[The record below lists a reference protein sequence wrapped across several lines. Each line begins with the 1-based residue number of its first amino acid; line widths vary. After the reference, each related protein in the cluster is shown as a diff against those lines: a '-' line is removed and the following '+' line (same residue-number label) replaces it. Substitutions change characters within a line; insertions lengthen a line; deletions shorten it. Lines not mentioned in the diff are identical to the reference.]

1 MLIPGNGWGV
11 DRRGSVSAAWWNF
24 LSISVS
30 VPSPVPTIAQT
41 RSNLFAA
48 RTAKSTGDFPR
59 TSNANQQLTI
69 VQERLRDEKDQ
80 LRGQRGGGGLVHVQV
95 QLCQVNLPGK
105 LPPSD
110 WTEWKWSIFFF
121 QFDISLD
128 HDGAM
133 GSKIEKCVMQVCNC
147 ANRLE
152 ENSFKR
158 CQKLDI

>member
-1 MLIPGNGWGV
+1 MG
-11 DRRGSVSAAWWNF
+11 GSGSFPTAWWNV
-24 LSISVS
+24 LSVS

-80 LRGQRGGGGLVHVQV
+80 LRRQRGGGGLVRVQV
-95 QLCQVNLPGK
+95 QLCQVNLPGNS
-105 LPPSD
+105 LRL
-110 WTEWKWSIFFF
+110 TAIQWKWSIFFF
-121 QFDISLD
+121 SFNIFID
-128 HDGAM
+128 HNGAM

-147 ANRLE
+147 ANWLE

-158 CQKLDI
+158 CQKLDL

>member
-1 MLIPGNGWGV
+1 M
-11 DRRGSVSAAWWNF
+11 
-24 LSISVS
+24 
-30 VPSPVPTIAQT
+30 PSPVPTIAQT

-59 TSNANQQLTI
+59 TSNANQRLTI

-80 LRGQRGGGGLVHVQV
+80 LRGQRGGGGLVRVQV

-105 LPPSD
+105 LPPSYCNPV
-110 WTEWKWSIFFF
+110 KVKHFLFSLN
-121 QFDISLD
+121 ISLD

-147 ANRLE
+147 ANWLE

-158 CQKLDI
+158 CQKLDL

>member
-1 MLIPGNGWGV
+1 M
-11 DRRGSVSAAWWNF
+11 
-24 LSISVS
+24 
-30 VPSPVPTIAQT
+30 PSLVPTIAQT

-80 LRGQRGGGGLVHVQV
+80 LRGQRGGGGLVRVQV

-110 WTEWKWSIFFF
+110 WVKVKHFLFSFN
-121 QFDISLD
+121 ISLD

-133 GSKIEKCVMQVCNC
+133 GSKLRN
-147 ANRLE
+147 A
-152 ENSFKR
+152 
-158 CQKLDI
+158 